1 MRIFFISIEED
12 VFYDDEFRLYI
23 NIGLFQVNINIKTHF
38 RIT

>member
-12 VFYDDEFRLYI
+12 VFYDEFRLYI
-23 NIGLFQVNINIKTHF
+23 NIALFQVNINIKTHF

>member
-12 VFYDDEFRLYI
+12 VFYHELKMYI

>member
-12 VFYDDEFRLYI
+12 VFYDEFRLYI